1 MLNYVSDYTK
11 FMNEFLEKNPEV
23 ADQRLENRGIL
34 WDVELNQDELND
46 FEKAEL
52 KKPAYAYQPK

>member
-1 MLNYVSDYTK
+1 
-11 FMNEFLEKNPEV
+11 MNEFLEKNPEV